1 MDFLIAVAVGGL
13 ACVIV
18 VVLIIAGHA
27 KNDRSFP
34 RDDIECVETA
44 DDSAMPTVSFRAK
57 SSSHRIPED
66 PRFINIGKRTFHK
79 SRDCWAFSEY
89 DEWEACTEDEAIE
102 RGLERCPFCESRW
115 PLCTDIRV
123 YIIRQHGVPILEPSR
138 CRCLRKMQR
147 QGACGSVRVAK
158 NVTGIYRQIVKEESG
173 WPSVQRR
180 KMNTNRLNR
189 SA

>member
-34 RDDIECVETA
+34 RDDIECAETA
-44 DDSAMPTVSFRAK
+44 DDSAMPTVSFRTK

-66 PRFINIGKRTFHK
+66 PRFINIGKRVFHK

-102 RGLERCPFCESRW
+102 RGLERCPFCEK
-115 PLCTDIRV
+115 PLAFVYGHSRV
-123 YIIRQHGVPILEPSR
+123 YHTTTWCSDSGAEPLQMFEEDAKAR
-138 CRCLRKMQR
+138 GLRKCKSCQKR
-147 QGACGSVRVAK
+147 DGDLPTDS
-158 NVTGIYRQIVKEESG
+158 
-173 WPSVQRR
+173 
-180 KMNTNRLNR
+180 
-189 SA
+189 

>member
-1 MDFLIAVAVGGL
+1 MVVPRYAFRFALSCSFIFCCLMDFLIAVAVGGL

-89 DEWEACTEDEAIE
+89 DEWESCTEDEAI
-102 RGLERCPFCESRW
+102 
-115 PLCTDIRV
+115 
-123 YIIRQHGVPILEPSR
+123 
-138 CRCLRKMQR
+138 
-147 QGACGSVRVAK
+147 
-158 NVTGIYRQIVKEESG
+158 
-173 WPSVQRR
+173 
-180 KMNTNRLNR
+180 
-189 SA
+189 